1 MLGGYMMIDADKL
14 IWILEDTIAKIVED
28 MESNPGPNGLVQP
41 LEATRAKVLTD
52 LVEAI
57 KVCKML
63 APRESCITVESFRK
77 QRAEDSWSG
86 RVDRQSGAFDESEY
100 QNPSNW
106 R

>member
-1 MLGGYMMIDADKL
+1 MMIDADKL

-41 LEATRAKVLTD
+41 LEATRARVLTD

-63 APRESCITVESFRK
+63 APRGTCTTAESLRK
-77 QRAEDSWSG
+77 NRAEDSWSG
-86 RVDRQSGAFDESEY
+86 HVDRQSGAFDPSETMY
-100 QNPSNW
+100 
-106 R
+106 

>member
-1 MLGGYMMIDADKL
+1 MMIDADKL
-14 IWILEDTIAKIVED
+14 IWILEEKIAKIFED

-57 KVCKML
+57 KICNTATKG
-63 APRESCITVESFRK
+63 SCPTVESLRK
-77 QRAEDSWSG
+77 QRVEDSWNG
-86 RVDRQSGAFDESEY
+86 QADRQSGAFDDWDYRS
-100 QNPSNW
+100 PSTW